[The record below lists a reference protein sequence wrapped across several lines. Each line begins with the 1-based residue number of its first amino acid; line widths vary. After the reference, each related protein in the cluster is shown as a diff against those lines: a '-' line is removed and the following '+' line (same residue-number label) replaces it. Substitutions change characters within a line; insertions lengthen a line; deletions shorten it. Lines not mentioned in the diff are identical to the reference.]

1 METSFSK
8 HVYQI
13 HVNNCAQAV
22 LKKFKEAP
30 QANNNI
36 KISPEEFEERLNIA
50 VSIYKES
57 VDLTDQCSDLEN
69 YQKALISTQHPAF
82 DYWFA
87 LFIST
92 KETYEIPLILD
103 AYNDGKFGH
112 IENFIGH
119 LQYLIPNC
127 LKSHVSYFY
136 EEHIREIVNWV
147 RDHQKKLRAESNN
160 QSNLKIGELNV
171 HLSQTNIQ
179 NNNSTVINHKSFSD
193 NSNPERVSIE
203 PTEVEVELKQKPR
216 REKNKETNRSLQSYD
231 LIQTDLTYE
240 EVFIYFRQLC
250 DTKNRKGRSYMSE
263 EDVKYLVESN
273 FYFKNRNPVT
283 PRKHFKI
290 ELKKGLLR
298 RFFYEF
304 YYHIDQKKYTGKK
317 DEYSLLLINNFI
329 KFKTDTIENNSSNFS
344 RHGAS
349 KYPFRKLD

>member
-13 HVNNCAQAV
+13 HVDDCAQAV
-22 LKKFKEAP
+22 LKKTKEAP
-30 QANNNI
+30 QANKNI
-36 KISPEEFEERLNIA
+36 NISPEEFEERLKIA
-50 VSIYKES
+50 VRIYKES
-57 VDLTDQCSDLEN
+57 VDLTDQCSDLEK

-82 DYWFA
+82 DYWLA

-127 LKSHVSYFY
+127 LKSHVPYFY

-147 RDHQKKLRAESNN
+147 RDHQKNLRAESNN
-160 QSNLKIGELNV
+160 QSTLNISELNV

-179 NNNSTVINHKSFSD
+179 NNNSIVLNHKSFTD
-193 NSNPERVSIE
+193 NNNPEKVSIE
-203 PTEVEVELKQKPR
+203 PTEVELKQKPR
-216 REKNKETNRSLQSYD
+216 REKNKETNRPSQSYD
-231 LIQTDLTYE
+231 LIETDLPYE
-240 EVFIYFRQLC
+240 EVFKYFRQLC

-263 EDVKYLVESN
+263 KDVKYLVESN

-304 YYHIDQKKYTGKK
+304 YYHIDLKKYSGKK
-317 DEYSLLLINNFI
+317 DEYCVMLINNFI
-329 KFKTDTIENNSSNFS
+329 KFKSDTVENNSSNLA
-344 RHGAS
+344 RHSVS